1 MLTDKEFTH
10 CSKCETVWKRK
21 IDFLS
26 DTSTS
31 FVAYNADFE
40 YLEHGN
46 FVFKHDTCGS
56 YIEIQIVNFK
66 GLYDGPIYTER
77 KTGTENCPE
86 YCLNSSELR
95 PCPEE
100 CECAYVREIIQPL
113 IKFIEYLRILVKVE
127 V

>member
-1 MLTDKEFTH
+1 MLSDKEFTH
-10 CSKCETVWKRK
+10 CAKCETFWNKR

-26 DTSTS
+26 DTATEI
-31 FVAYNADFE
+31 VAYNPDIK

-56 YIEIQIVNFK
+56 NIEIQVVNFK
-66 GLYDGPIYTER
+66 DLYDGPIYKER

-95 PCPEE
+95 PCSEE
-100 CECAYVREIIQPL
+100 CECAYVREIIQAL
-113 IKFIEYLRILVKVE
+113 LSIY
-127 V
+127 